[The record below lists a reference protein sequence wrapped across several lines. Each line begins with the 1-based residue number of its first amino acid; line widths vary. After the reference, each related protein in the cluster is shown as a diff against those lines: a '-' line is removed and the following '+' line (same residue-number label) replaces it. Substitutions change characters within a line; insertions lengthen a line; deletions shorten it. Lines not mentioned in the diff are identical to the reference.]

1 MNQGK
6 LQKHQN
12 FEQEL
17 QANKSRIDEITNT
30 SNQLIE
36 EKHYSSDR
44 IKERVGEIV
53 ELWSNLVGATERK
66 GAKLAEASAQQQFN
80 RGVEDIELW
89 LSEIEG
95 QLLSEDFGKDLNSV
109 QNLLKKQALLEADV
123 AAHQDRV
130 DGVVIQAN
138 GFIQRGHFD
147 APNIQAKQ
155 QSLIER

>member
-30 SNQLIE
+30 SNQLIQ

-44 IKERVGEIV
+44 IKERVAEIV

-66 GAKLAEASAQQQFN
+66 GGKLAEASAQQQFN

-89 LSEIEG
+89 LTEIEG

-138 GFIQRGHFD
+138 GFIERGHFD

>member
-1 MNQGK
+1 M
-6 LQKHQN
+6 
-12 FEQEL
+12 
-17 QANKSRIDEITNT
+17 
-30 SNQLIE
+30 IE

-53 ELWSNLVGATERK
+53 ELWSSLAGASERK
-66 GAKLAEASAQQQFN
+66 GSKLADASAQQQFN